1 MQKNGS
7 EGGWNLM
14 KITCDIINDLL
25 PSYVDGVC
33 SEDSCKLVE
42 EHLHDCARCSQ
53 KLTYM
58 KNPIK
63 CPEIQPTEKIRNPF
77 IKIKRTNR
85 IKLIAAVMITIC
97 VVSGGMFAI
106 QEVGTLHDYFYP
118 SNLAVI
124 DNKTDRNEWSQINIA
139 DENFLNFNSIFYNK
153 EVVNDANSSGDVML
167 RILDENKN
175 IVLDEIIV
183 EPGTSIDLDMLQN
196 NRNYIVEVKCKTG
209 RFFLN
214 FV

>member
-1 MQKNGS
+1 
-7 EGGWNLM
+7 M

-25 PSYVDGVC
+25 SSYVDGVC

-53 KLTYM
+53 KLKYM

-63 CPEIQPTEKIRNPF
+63 CPEIQTTEKIGNPF
-77 IKIKRTNR
+77 IKIKRKNR
-85 IKLIAAVMITIC
+85 IKLIVAVIITSC

-124 DNKTDRNEWSQINIA
+124 DNTTDQNGWSRLNIA
-139 DENFLNFNSIFYNK
+139 DENFLNFNLK
-153 EVVNDANSSGDVML
+153 L
-167 RILDENKN
+167 R
-175 IVLDEIIV
+175 
-183 EPGTSIDLDMLQN
+183 T
-196 NRNYIVEVKCKTG
+196 
-209 RFFLN
+209 
-214 FV
+214 

>member
-1 MQKNGS
+1 
-7 EGGWNLM
+7 
-14 KITCDIINDLL
+14 
-25 PSYVDGVC
+25 
-33 SEDSCKLVE
+33 
-42 EHLHDCARCSQ
+42 
-53 KLTYM
+53 M

-106 QEVGTLHDYFYP
+106 QKVGTLHDYFYP

-175 IVLDEIIV
+175 IVLDETIV
-183 EPGTSIDLDMLQN
+183 KPGTSIDLDMLQN